1 MWACVGSVFLVL
13 DEALDR
19 WCVPGPAPP
28 GGWNDS
34 EGKLESRI
42 ACRLC
47 FDAGK
52 CSRKTCFDWYQS
64 LSMHIG
70 SVHSDDPELP
80 AFTLSPSRPPRPPPW
95 APPSLADRPTRR
107 SRSPYQRPRA
117 PLSTRSRESTAASSR
132 PDSRPAPK
140 PSTKRVDAILATNKN
155 NAKRLRQ
162 ISRELNIL
170 ATNLSEDF

>member
-1 MWACVGSVFLVL
+1 MKMWACVGSVFLVL

-70 SVHSDDPELP
+70 RRVSLFPIALH
-80 AFTLSPSRPPRPPPW
+80 PPHPPTTHTHLV
-95 APPSLADRPTRR
+95 AL
-107 SRSPYQRPRA
+107 
-117 PLSTRSRESTAASSR
+117 E
-132 PDSRPAPK
+132 
-140 PSTKRVDAILATNKN
+140 
-155 NAKRLRQ
+155 
-162 ISRELNIL
+162 
-170 ATNLSEDF
+170 